1 MTPDVF
7 PRAIRERI
15 EGAHGPIESL
25 DRPGGMST
33 ASVYRV
39 VCARDNVIIKVSR
52 NPYESNFYETV
63 APGLREADVPVV
75 HVEWIDHLDGEHWIA
90 MEALVDSLEFEAGEE
105 WEPNPAIVAALVRLH
120 RYTHA
125 NPPALPKPRRPR
137 WTPEF
142 TEAAAL
148 AWPEASRPAVEAL
161 MRRGQPLAE
170 ELDEEWCWISGDASP
185 ANWGVRADGS
195 LAWFD
200 WETFRPGMPAADL
213 APPIPGMPPWKSFE
227 VMAAAYAREWE
238 ATGGGLPWDERTL
251 ARQIAIAKAATV
263 VVLLAAAMTGAA
275 RVPEFYSDQLVAGF
289 AEWLEGMS
297 FI

>member
-1 MTPDVF
+1 MTPDLF

-15 EGAHGPIESL
+15 ERLHGAIENL
-25 DRPGGMST
+25 DRLGGMST
-33 ASVYRV
+33 ASVFRV
-39 VCARDNVIIKVSR
+39 ACARGDVIIKTSR
-52 NPYESNFYETV
+52 NPHESAFYESV
-63 APGLREADVPVV
+63 APGLREAGVPVV
-75 HVEWIDHLDGEHWIA
+75 EVEWTDHLDGEHWIA
-90 MEALVDSLEFEAGEE
+90 MEALDGALPFETGDE
-105 WEPNPAIVAALVRLH
+105 WEPHPYLVASLVRLH
-120 RYTHA
+120 RHTRA
-125 NPPALPKPRRPR
+125 NPPSLDKPRRPR
-137 WTPEF
+137 WTPGF
-142 TEAAAL
+142 TEAAAQ
-148 AWPEASRPAVEAL
+148 AWPEAARPAVLEL
-161 MRRGQPLAE
+161 MHRGQPLAE

-227 VMAAAYAREWE
+227 LMAAAYAREWE
-238 ATGGGLPWDERTL
+238 ATGGGLPWDEPTL

-275 RVPEFYSDQLVAGF
+275 RVPEFYRDQLVAGF